1 MNNKKDNLIILFS
14 PFFAPILRSPFFL
27 FFLLIGTLVFGQ
39 QTPSRAFATLDST
52 VVTIGDKV
60 VLHIGLEYDGSAR
73 VLSATPDMPLDTSKF
88 SDINLGQW
96 GNEKTRLPTYGRTIV
111 FQAFDTGL
119 YRIPSVAFSLAAANG
134 VVETVQSPSMLLTV
148 INPNGADAVV
158 SPLEIKP
165 IIETEWTF
173 KEDVLPFLKEYVPY
187 FILLLALGFL
197 AWRYWQQ
204 RKNRQLPPVIQQI
217 SQPPHIV
224 AERLLAELR
233 AKKLWQSGKTKEFYS
248 ELSRIL
254 RGYLEDQFTM
264 PALETTTDELMDLL
278 QKRNFAP
285 DVLEKIQDLLQTA
298 DLVKFA
304 KVEPPT
310 TIHEDFL
317 IHAESVVEATKP
329 KPIVVEEP
337 IKVDN

>member
-1 MNNKKDNLIILFS
+1 MNDKKDTSSTHFA
-14 PFFAPILRSPFFL
+14 PFFAPILRGPFFL
-27 FFLLIGTLVFGQ
+27 FFILIRTLAFGQ
-39 QTPSRAFATLDST
+39 ETPSRAFATLDST

-73 VLSATPDMPLDTSKF
+73 VLSATPDLPLDTSKF
-88 SDINLGQW
+88 SVINLGQW
-96 GNEKTRLPTYGRTIV
+96 GNEKMRLPTYGRTIV

-119 YRIPSVAFSLAAANG
+119 YRIPSVVFTLAAANG
-134 VVETVQSPSMLLTV
+134 VVETAQTPTMLLTV
-148 INPNGADAVV
+148 NNPNGADAVV
-158 SPLEIKP
+158 SPMEIKP

-187 FILLLALGFL
+187 FILLLAIGFL

-233 AKKLWQSGKTKEFYS
+233 VKKLWQNGKTKEFYS

-254 RGYLEDQFTM
+254 RGYLEDQFQM

-278 QKRNFAP
+278 KKRAFSA
-285 DVLEKIQDLLQTA
+285 DLLEKIQDLLQTA

-310 TIHEDFL
+310 TIHDDFL
-317 IHAESVVEATKP
+317 LHADTIVEATKP

-337 IKVDN
+337 IKAEN